1 MKRLLL
7 LVNII
12 FLSFRLYAQPDSPAA
27 AMFKFVQ
34 NIQIFNK
41 LYPREKVYL
50 HFDNTGYYLGETIWF
65 KAYIVNAG
73 NLQPDVKSGVLYV
86 ELLNPLGEVLD
97 TKKLKIK
104 DGQCHGE
111 FQLSAVNM
119 EYLAGFYEIRAYT
132 KWMLN
137 FGTET
142 LFSRIF
148 PVFNP
153 PEKEGDYGNAD
164 MENDLKRQN
173 IQFQNH
179 RKKSESRKKLNL
191 AFYPEGG
198 NLING
203 SAARVAFKATNEKG
217 QGVDVSGEIQNL
229 QGETQVSF
237 SSLHKGMGSF
247 EYTPNENR
255 NKVKIIYEE
264 KDYTFDLPKS
274 IPDGYLLKIN
284 NMLSTNLIVRI
295 EKSVNCP
302 DVPLGL
308 SVMCRGQAVF
318 FQTVQNLSEAPVLQ
332 IPKEEL
338 PAGVNRITLF
348 DAKGEI
354 QAERSIFIHSKQK
367 EQLDSIEV
375 TPDKEE
381 YGERE
386 RITIHF
392 STRTK
397 DASFSLAVRDL
408 NRTVATPDAGNIQT
422 ELLLSSDLN
431 GYIENPSWY
440 FEQNNAERRNALD
453 LLMLVQ
459 GWKRYQWQQ
468 MAGINPFNPDYDL
481 ETGLKIKGKVIGKA
495 KEVSIEI
502 GLNNGNYLVDTVRTD
517 DSGNFTTK
525 IEENLLGTYNLL
537 LSAPG
542 LKKANLNI
550 RLDRWFSPAPKTY
563 HPAEMLLLAAPLSD
577 KTEIT
582 KDKES
587 KNLYLNNDSINRLI
601 ELQSV
606 EVNVKR
612 GKDIIYNVEKDYE
625 RWVDLGI
632 SKSKIIVFDYLVEK
646 NNGYVF
652 KSDDPDVPFDNAW
665 FTARGGGHCFGTYIV
680 FIGYMEKKRII
691 YRNGRMHDADDWPSI
706 ERNID
711 EVQKITVSFGKKE
724 IAHGIQQKPRYKY
737 RIPLIIYPYEIS
749 NIKKQESLRYTFFE
763 GYSKVKDFYQNTPLR
778 ENYIPDKSEYTRTLY
793 WNPDVSMDE
802 NGKAVVS
809 FYNNAH
815 CRKIDISA
823 EGIAKDGIIISN

>member
-1 MKRLLL
+1 MKRFLLS
-7 LVNII
+7 VII
-12 FLSFRLYAQPDSPAA
+12 VFLSVQLYAQPDSSAA
-27 AMFKFVQ
+27 AMLRFVQ
-34 NIQIFNK
+34 NIQTFNR
-41 LYPREKVYL
+41 LYPQEKVYL
-50 HFDNTGYYLGETIWF
+50 HFDNTGYYLGEIIWF
-65 KAYIVNAG
+65 KAYVVDAG
-73 NLQPDVKSGVLYV
+73 SLQPDVKSGVLYV

-97 TKKLKIK
+97 SRKLKIK

-111 FQLSAVNM
+111 FQLSSINM

-142 LFSRIF
+142 IFSRVF
-148 PVFNP
+148 PVFNS
-153 PEKEGDYGNAD
+153 PEKDGDYGNAD
-164 MENDLKRQN
+164 MENDLRRQN

-179 RKKSESRKKLNL
+179 RKKPKSRKKLNL
-191 AFYPEGG
+191 DFYPEGG

-203 SAARVAFKATNEKG
+203 STCRVAFKATDEKG
-217 QGVDVSGEIQNL
+217 QGVDVIGEIQNL
-229 QGETQVSF
+229 QGETQTSF
-237 SSLHKGMGSF
+237 SSQYKGMGSF

-255 NKVKIIYEE
+255 SKVKITHQG

-274 IPDGYLLKIN
+274 IPDGYLLKVN
-284 NMLSTNLIVRI
+284 NMLSTNLIIRI
-295 EKSVNCP
+295 EKNINRP
-302 DVPLGL
+302 DIPLGL

-318 FQTVQNLSEAPVLQ
+318 FQTLQTLSETPVLQ
-332 IPKEEL
+332 IPKEAL

-354 QAERSIFIHSKQK
+354 YAERSVFIHSKQK
-367 EQLDSIEV
+367 KQLDSIGIM
-375 TPDKEE
+375 PDKEE

-392 STRTK
+392 STRSR

-408 NRTVATPDAGNIQT
+408 NHLVATPDAGNIQT
-422 ELLLSSDLN
+422 NLLLSSDLN

-468 MAGINPFNPDYDL
+468 MAGINLFNPDYDL
-481 ETGLKIKGKVIGKA
+481 ETGLKIKGKVAGKA
-495 KEVSIEI
+495 KTVNIEI
-502 GLNNGNYLVDTVRTD
+502 DLNDGNYLIDTVRTD

-525 IEENLLGTYNLL
+525 IEEDLLGTYNLL
-537 LSAPG
+537 LSAPE

-563 HPAEMLLLAAPLSD
+563 HPIETLLSTVILSD

-582 KDKES
+582 EEEES
-587 KNLYLNNDSINRLI
+587 KDHLNSNSMNRPI
-601 ELQSV
+601 ELHSV

-632 SKSKIIVFDYLVEK
+632 DNSKTVVFDYLVEK
-646 NNGYVF
+646 NNGFVF
-652 KSDDPDVPFDNAW
+652 ESNDTKVPFDNSW
-665 FTARGGGHCFGTYIV
+665 FTSKGGYLCFGTYMAY
-680 FIGYMEKKRII
+680 IGYMEKGRIK
-691 YRNGRMHDADDWPSI
+691 YRDGRMHDADDLLTI
-706 ERNID
+706 ERDIN
-711 EVQKITVSFGKKE
+711 EVQKITASFGKKE
-724 IAHGIQQKPRYKY
+724 IAKWINEKPKYKY
-737 RIPLIIYPYEIS
+737 RVPLVVYPYEIS
-749 NIKKQESLRYTFFE
+749 NIKNRKDLRYTFFE
-763 GYSKVKDFYQNTPLR
+763 GYSKVKDFYQDTPLR
-778 ENYIPDKSEYTRTLY
+778 ENYIPNKSEYTRTLY
-793 WNPDVSMDE
+793 WNPNVRMDE
-802 NGKAVVS
+802 NGRAIVS

-823 EGIAKDGIIISN
+823 EGITKDGIIISN